1 MNTSY
6 DTLLQQALALPDS
19 ERENLVH
26 ALIPT
31 LSNSQPGSLH
41 PDWDEEIDRR
51 TAEYDAGLVPGT
63 PWAQVRDDA
72 RSKLRPDA

>member
-1 MNTSY
+1 MNLSY
-6 DTLLQQALALPDS
+6 DTLLQQALALPEA

-31 LSNSQPGSLH
+31 LPDSEPDSLH
-41 PDWDEEIDRR
+41 PEWAEEIKRR
-51 TAEYDAGLVPGT
+51 TAEYDAGLVQGT

-72 RSKLRPDA
+72 RRRLPTDA